1 MVGFHGEAFVQMDCK
16 YKTRFSICKRFVHK
30 YSIFY
35 RLWPFSSAKRWFSGL
50 NAVQM
55 GCGPE
60 LQSISERLYL
70 LGSCFVSKFA
80 MCLIPIGYEKSNSA
94 LVMPAGGNRYSG

>member
-1 MVGFHGEAFVQMDCK
+1 MIGSHGEAFVQMDCK
-16 YKTRFSICKRFVHK
+16 YNARFSICKRFVHK

-35 RLWPFSSAKRWFSGL
+35 PLWPFLNAKRRISGL

-55 GCGPE
+55 GDGPK
-60 LQSISERLYL
+60 LQSTSGRLYL

-80 MCLIPIGYEKSNSA
+80 VC
-94 LVMPAGGNRYSG
+94 

>member
-35 RLWPFSSAKRWFSGL
+35 PFDPFSSAKRRFSGL
-50 NAVQM
+50 NAV
-55 GCGPE
+55 
-60 LQSISERLYL
+60 
-70 LGSCFVSKFA
+70 
-80 MCLIPIGYEKSNSA
+80 
-94 LVMPAGGNRYSG
+94 